1 MLFGSGLWSSHFP
14 SVQLF
19 GADKYITPKQ
29 SPEDHSS
36 KQTGSYTRISQA
48 GTVITITACV
58 TQNYVVMNG
67 NCSLGRMRIRRQKE
81 RMNKLKP
88 VTVQRGSGRIS
99 TETHLGFSSPG
110 RVCQQRHT
118 PTQHTKPGA
127 TVLCSAQLSCA
138 ITASCYSVPNSNTS
152 GQHLCGAGICCA
164 LPKHLSSSNV
174 GISEHSS
181 TA

>member
-1 MLFGSGLWSSHFP
+1 MQCCLCKWDAYHLQRSIPYIPSWIIKMNLLSSAHWRKVMLFGSGLWSSHFP

-58 TQNYVVMNG
+58 TQNYVVTNG

-81 RMNKLKP
+81 RMNELKP

-110 RVCQQRHT
+110 RVC
-118 PTQHTKPGA
+118 
-127 TVLCSAQLSCA
+127 
-138 ITASCYSVPNSNTS
+138 
-152 GQHLCGAGICCA
+152 
-164 LPKHLSSSNV
+164 
-174 GISEHSS
+174 
-181 TA
+181 